1 MGNKNPRV
9 DAYIAKAAPFAQ
21 PILNRLRTIVH
32 KACPQVEENIKW
44 GMPSFDFQGSFCD
57 MAAFKQHCSF
67 GFRKASLM
75 KDAKLLN
82 SKENRTAMGN
92 LGRIVSIADIP
103 AERKMMAW
111 IREAIELNMNAVKVP
126 KKNISATKIV
136 VDPPDWLL
144 KAIQKNKLAWKS
156 FQAFTPGKKKE
167 YIEWLTEAK
176 SEETRNRRLIQALAW
191 IEEGKSRNW
200 KYMKGAK

>member
-9 DAYIAKAAPFAQ
+9 DAYINKAASFAQ
-21 PILNRLRTIVH
+21 PILIRLRTIIH
-32 KACPQVEENIKW
+32 KACPQVVENIKW
-44 GMPSFDFQGSFCD
+44 GMPCFDFHGSFCD

-103 AERKMMAW
+103 PERKMIAW
-111 IREAIELNMNAVKVP
+111 IKEAMELNINGVKVP
-126 KKNISATKIV
+126 RKNILATKMV

-176 SEETRNRRLIQALAW
+176 SEATRNSRLTQALAW